1 MFSRLFWTDTD
12 ASSKHRRHTERTSH
26 EPHPPRQVDHRLRRD
41 GGRLDR
47 RRRHRRDRIAAPRRS
62 GGAGVRP
69 ATATRTNARPDRRQL
84 PGIGFTV
91 LHNDRSGGLVL
102 PAGPYKVS
110 SPDFSCATAS
120 SYFTTFLNKYQGP
133 IPGWTGKQLG
143 YGYGTYTNNASKHY
157 FTVKYVGAR

>member
-1 MFSRLFWTDTD
+1 MNRILHTKSMI
-12 ASSKHRRHTERTSH
+12 ASAATAA
-26 EPHPPRQVDHRLRRD
+26 VLI
-41 GGRLDR
+41 GGGATAATA
-47 RRRHRRDRIAAPRRS
+47 IAATP
-62 GGAGVRP
+62 GAGAGAR
-69 ATATRTNARPDRRQL
+69 ATTAARTTRAQTAGGSCQ
-84 PGIGFTV
+84 GIGFTV

-102 PAGPYKVS
+102 PGGPYKVS

-143 YGYGTYTNNASKHY
+143 YGYGTYTNNASKQY

>member
-1 MFSRLFWTDTD
+1 MNRILHAKSII
-12 ASSKHRRHTERTSH
+12 ASAATAA
-26 EPHPPRQVDHRLRRD
+26 VLI
-41 GGRLDR
+41 GGGATAATA
-47 RRRHRRDRIAAPRRS
+47 IAATPG
-62 GGAGVRP
+62 GGAGAQR
-69 ATATRTNARPDRRQL
+69 ATATRTSRAQTASQSCS
-84 PGIGFTV
+84 GIGFTV

-120 SYFTTFLNKYQGP
+120 SYFTTFLDKYQGP